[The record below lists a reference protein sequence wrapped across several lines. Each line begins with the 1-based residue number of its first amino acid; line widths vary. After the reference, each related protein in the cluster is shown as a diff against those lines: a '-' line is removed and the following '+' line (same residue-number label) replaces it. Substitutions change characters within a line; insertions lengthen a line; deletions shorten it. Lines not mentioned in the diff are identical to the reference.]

1 MRIAIW
7 YNFLSGGAKRALY
20 HQVKGLAKR
29 GHHVESWCTPQSQDG
44 YLPFS
49 DIVQSEHVIPVKDWS
64 STLGRLSWRI
74 EARRRARA
82 IDEHCRIC
90 ANEINQADFD
100 VVLVNSCMYTVV
112 SSIGKYLNIPSALY
126 LPEPRRWLYEANL
139 SMARPVRTQK
149 NTLLRCFNACTRQ
162 SERDDEYE
170 LASNYNSILVNSLFS
185 RESLLRAYGLESRV
199 CYLGVDA
206 GLFSPLELEKGNYVV
221 GLGEIDERK
230 GVDRALRAVAA
241 VENNKRPQ
249 LVWVGNRANQS
260 YQAHIESLAES
271 LDVDFAPKLM
281 IGDEEL
287 LEILSGAIAM
297 IYTSRLEPFGL
308 APLEASAC
316 CTPVVAIAEGGV
328 RETVLDGVNG
338 LLATHDDPALIA
350 ALISKLID
358 EPEYARS
365 LGVQGRQLV
374 IDKWNWEQAINNLE
388 SCLHA
393 AMEAV

>member
-49 DIVQSEHVIPVKDWS
+49 EIVQSEHVIPVKDWS
-64 STLGRLSWRI
+64 SPLGRLSWRI
-74 EARRRARA
+74 EARRRSRA

-90 ANEINQADFD
+90 AGEIDTGGFD
-100 VVLVNSCMYTVV
+100 VVLVNACAYTVV
-112 SSIGKYLNIPSALY
+112 SQIGRYLKTPNALY
-126 LPEPRRWLYEANL
+126 LPEPRRWLYEAVL
-139 SMARPVRTQK
+139 QMGQSVKMQKIPFLRPI
-149 NTLLRCFNACTRQ
+149 AAYMRQ
-162 SERDDEYE
+162 MERDEERE
-170 LASNYNSILVNSLFS
+170 LAGYYDSILVNSLYS

-206 GLFSPLELEKGNYVV
+206 SLFSPIEVEKGNYVV

-241 VENNKRPQ
+241 VEKTKRPQ
-249 LVWVGNRANQS
+249 LVWIGNRANQS

-338 LLATHDDPALIA
+338 LLATHVDPALIA

-374 IDKWNWEQAINNLE
+374 IDKWNWEQATSNIE
-388 SCLHA
+388 SCLQA
-393 AMEAV
+393 LL